1 MKLNEDTI
9 TSYFE
14 DYIFS
19 TTRHCNTAK
28 ATRKDNNRT
37 NTLNMSLFIY
47 SNYNN
52 IDKQNRNI

>member
-19 TTRHCNTAK
+19 TTRHCNTEK
-28 ATRKDNNRT
+28 ATRKDSNRT

-47 SNYNN
+47 SNYNH